1 VITRSYDTVFGM
13 EHLMSQAEISRALN
27 LPVSK
32 VRRLRKA
39 GVIAPVA
46 AIAGGRVLLFNRNAV
61 EVALLGEVSR

>member
-1 VITRSYDTVFGM
+1 
-13 EHLMSQAEISRALN
+13 MSQAEISRALN